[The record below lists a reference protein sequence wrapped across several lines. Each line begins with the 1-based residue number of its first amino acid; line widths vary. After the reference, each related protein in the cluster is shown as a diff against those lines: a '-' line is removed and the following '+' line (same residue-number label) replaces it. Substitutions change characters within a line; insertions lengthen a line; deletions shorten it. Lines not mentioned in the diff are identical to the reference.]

1 MALRALSRRSS
12 KNSLQ
17 VAPLTFDL
25 RMTASEWKASR
36 TVIDF
41 NVCAD
46 SSLSI
51 GGIRHQQHRA
61 TYHEKSRDYCRG
73 KELKPRP
80 AYRLSYSCTCHYN
93 SIALGVDAY
102 YFLH

>member
-12 KNSLQ
+12 ENTLQ
-17 VAPLTFDL
+17 VAPLTFNL
-25 RMTASEWKASR
+25 RMAAAEREASR

-51 GGIRHQQHRA
+51 GGIRHQQCRA
-61 TYHEKSRDYCRG
+61 AYHEKSGDDCRG
-73 KELKPRP
+73 KEL
-80 AYRLSYSCTCHYN
+80 
-93 SIALGVDAY
+93 
-102 YFLH
+102 